1 MLKILSF
8 FFFLISFSAQALTIV
23 CLGDSLTEGYQLDRE
38 DAFPAMM
45 EMELKK
51 SFPDIKIINGG
62 SSGATSASGPK
73 RINWYLKAKP
83 DWLILAL
90 GANDGLRGLDLK
102 ETEKNLG
109 LVIEKAQQAKI
120 KVLLVGMKMPVNYGE
135 PYRGNFEKLFPSLAK
150 RYALPLVPFLLEGV
164 ASRPEYNIA
173 DGIHPNVK
181 GHQLMSKNILK
192 VLRPL
197 L

>member
-1 MLKILSF
+1 MIKIL
-8 FFFLISFSAQALTIV
+8 FFLFFVLSTSTHALTIV
-23 CLGDSLTEGYQLDRE
+23 CLGDSLTEGYQLARE
-38 DAFPAMM
+38 DAFPAI
-45 EMELKK
+45 MELELRKT
-51 SFPDIKIINGG
+51 FPNIKIINGG

-73 RINWYLKAKP
+73 RVAWYLKAKP

-102 ETEKNLG
+102 ETEKNLR
-109 LVIEKAQQAKI
+109 LVIEKAQQSKI

-135 PYRGNFEKLFPSLAK
+135 PYRGDFEKLFPSLAK
-150 RYALPLVPFLLEGV
+150 RYTLPLVPFLLDGV
-164 ASRPEYNIA
+164 ASRPEFNIS

-181 GHQLMSKNILK
+181 GHQIMAKNILK